1 VPCQGAT
8 DDLFVIKNLPLY
20 LGNSARMW
28 LKHLPRDKINDWADL
43 RRVFVGN
50 F

>member
-1 VPCQGAT
+1 M
-8 DDLFVIKNLPLY
+8 IKNLPLY
-20 LGNSARMW
+20 LSDSAHTW
-28 LKHLPRDKINDWADL
+28 LKHLPREKIQDWMDM